1 MNTATKEEGRVIEV
15 AAGSFSRA
23 EDRALPALVEA
34 GQATPMSMLAMAVK
48 QGMSLDTIK
57 ELRALQKEY
66 EADEARKAYNTAF
79 AAFKAQAV
87 KIIKSKTVDA
97 GPLAGK
103 KYAELFAVVNA
114 LTPALSANGLSA
126 AWSITKD
133 EKDWIEVTCTLKHT
147 LGHSDSVSM
156 GGPPDAGGAKSPI
169 QARASTV
176 SYLERYT
183 LKAICGVSE
192 QGDDKDGGGGEK
204 KGMPEEQY
212 AEFVKR
218 IEAQTTKEKAKAV
231 YNEAVKACNDLKDV
245 ESHQKLKAVLLAHG
259 NFIDE
264 SAKAK

>member
-15 AAGSFSRA
+15 PAESFSRA
-23 EDRALPALVEA
+23 ADRSLAVVEP
-34 GQATPMSMLAMAVK
+34 GQATPMAMLAMAVK

-57 ELRALQKEY
+57 ELRLLQKEW
-66 EADEARKAYNTAF
+66 EADEARKAYNRAF
-79 AAFKAQAV
+79 ANFKADAV
-87 KIIKSKTVDA
+87 KIIKNKTVDA
-97 GPLAGK
+97 GPLSGK

-156 GGPPDAGGAKSPI
+156 GGPPDAGGAKSAI

-192 QGDDKDGGGGEK
+192 QGDDKDGGGGKEK
-204 KGMPEEQY
+204 VEPD
-212 AEFVKR
+212 AEGQKAL
-218 IEAQTTKEKAKAV
+218 EACGSMKSFAIAWNALTKEQRKTLHEVRAEC
-231 YNEAVKACNDLKDV
+231 EARIKEADRAA
-245 ESHQKLKAVLLAHG
+245 Q
-259 NFIDE
+259 
-264 SAKAK
+264 